1 MEKLFKN
8 IISAQQHTGKG
19 EKKLER
25 KGGGG
30 RVNLLDVMTVTF
42 PTSQVERSPLKAPAP
57 ANTVYMYTATK
68 RSPKIKMG

>member
-8 IISAQQHTGKG
+8 IIRGQQHTRKE
-19 EKKLER
+19 EKNNLER
-25 KGGGG
+25 RGGG